1 MADNVAITAGAG
13 TVVHADEYTH
23 TVLGSGKTQLVKIVD
38 GVLDSETPLKVAAE
52 DVASV
57 GGEGGI
63 LAMGIRKDVPAALGA
78 DLDFTYAQFDKYGK
92 QWVAGA
98 YPEDTASADL
108 DPIIVAGA
116 RRTATPANQSG
127 TDGDYEPLQ
136 MDAGKLWVKPLGN
149 MVTCSTTVTRAAN
162 VTTYTAGDNVGS
174 TPANGYVITSAA
186 RVSGGSGII
195 TDMFVQWDDITVTK
209 MQGEV
214 WIFDTNITATA
225 DNAAL
230 TVTDAESKTL
240 VGIIPFTL
248 FAGPSQDVAHVQN
261 LSVGFTT
268 VGSADLK
275 FAVITRSA
283 SIPIA
288 NSSILTFRFK
298 ILQVD

>member
-1 MADNVAITAGAG
+1 MADNVTIPTTGTGTATPVVATDDVAG
-13 TVVHADEYTH
+13 VHYQKMKIYDGTDSATAPLTVAV
-23 TVLGSGKTQLVKIVD
+23 
-38 GVLDSETPLKVAAE
+38 E
-52 DVASV
+52 DVASA
-57 GGEGGI
+57 GAEGGI

-108 DPIIVAGA
+108 DPIVVMGA

-136 MDAGKLWVKPLGN
+136 MDAGKLWTKPLGS
-149 MVTCSTTVTRAAN
+149 MVTRSTTVTRAAN
-162 VTTYTAGDNVGS
+162 VTTYTAADNVGS
-174 TPANGYVITSAA
+174 TPSGGYTITDAA

-214 WIFDTNITATA
+214 WITDSSITETA

-230 TVTDAESKTL
+230 TLTDTEAKTV
-240 VGIIPFTL
+240 VGIIPFVL
-248 FAGPSQDVAHVQN
+248 FAGPSGDMAHVQN

-268 VGSADLK
+268 SGSANLR

-283 SIPIA
+283 CIPIA